1 MKIWRSIAIFLM
13 GVAAALLIAMK
24 MQKPGTVI
32 NQQIKKMKTRGTGN
46 TQEATMNNVLPESGK
61 PKKGLFGF
69 LKVDPEKK
77 AARKAEKEAR
87 RAARKKK

>member
-1 MKIWRSIAIFLM
+1 MGKNIAIFLM
-13 GVAAALLIAMK
+13 GVAAALLVAMK

-46 TQEATMNNVLPESGK
+46 TQEASMQTILPEPNQK
-61 PKKGLFGF
+61 RKGLFGF
-69 LKVDPEKK
+69 LKRDPEKK

-87 RAARKKK
+87 KAAKKKK